1 MHCKGLF
8 IAQAGAKFSIGT
20 LYPINYLLS
29 TFEKKVVELFWWHLY
44 YHLSLLS
51 FIVRSE
57 NENQ

>member
-29 TFEKKVVELFWWHLY
+29 TFEKKVVELFGGIY
-44 YHLSLLS
+44 TIIYLSVS

>member
-44 YHLSLLS
+44 YHLSLCIIYS
-51 FIVRSE
+51 
-57 NENQ
+57 